1 MEKSFGLQ
9 VKKLRDGYKN
19 FQDKIS
25 YKLFNKWRNKQYR
38 KFFKHANYDFDFCS
52 YLLFLET
59 KFTCMG
65 LYFAKYG
72 ICEDNKIQASKC
84 ES

>member
-65 LYFAKYG
+65 F
-72 ICEDNKIQASKC
+72 IFCKIWNL
-84 ES
+84 